1 MPDRQPNQNY
11 SGYLD
16 SITKRS
22 FDIAA
27 SVLLLGPAIV
37 LLAWAI
43 TYCLIRKQRSLFFI
57 QQRVG
62 KHGKIF
68 RMPKLRTLQDH
79 DAPPGSSPKPGSS
92 LVLTP
97 AGKFLRR
104 HRLDELPQLFSVL
117 TGQMSLV
124 GPRPELPRIVA
135 TYDERHK
142 KRLAAKP
149 GITGLWQILGDRNR
163 RIHENMMYDLYY
175 LRNASLRLDIKILF
189 MTIPFILD
197 PGPETNAHET
207 RIHTHELPLSK

>member
-1 MPDRQPNQNY
+1 MYDRQPDRNY

-16 SITKRS
+16 SITKRC

-27 SVLLLGPAIV
+27 SVVLLGPALV

-43 TYCLIRKQRSLFFI
+43 TYCLIRKQRSLLFI

-68 RMPKLRTLQDH
+68 RMPKLRTLEGTYG
-79 DAPPGSSPKPGSS
+79 PGGSSPKAGDGPIF
-92 LVLTP
+92 TP

-117 TGQMSLV
+117 TGRMSLV

-135 TYDERHK
+135 TYDDRHK
-142 KRLAAKP
+142 QRLAATP

-197 PGPETNAHET
+197 PGPEPNADET
-207 RIHTHELPLSK
+207 RVHTY